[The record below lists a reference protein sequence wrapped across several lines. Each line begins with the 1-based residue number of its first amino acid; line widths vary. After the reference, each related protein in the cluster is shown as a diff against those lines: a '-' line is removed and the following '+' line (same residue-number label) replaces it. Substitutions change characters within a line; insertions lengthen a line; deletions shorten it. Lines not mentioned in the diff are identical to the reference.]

1 MNRYQKE
8 IHRIIYRQDP
18 IKIISRPFEPKD
30 FHNLPGIITTY
41 LNAKARNHILSD
53 AEERFLAADD
63 TQDPDALDDISLDPS
78 WSQTEFLSELG
89 EQAMVD
95 LLDYEHFDDHCDS
108 YHERIHQI
116 EEIGQ
121 TLSASDLNYLSFTP
135 HPGWV
140 SVPTEFLNH
149 LLIGYTQQNTLS
161 QNDIVNVFD
170 QRMAHAF
177 WPLKTDLSSKEDA
190 LFLFEC
196 LETQGYWI
204 VNLIDLLKAQV
215 DPDICNLLISWLRWF
230 KHEKTFQ
237 SKNITIEDQA
247 DIRRAKQ
254 IISLLK
260 NNQIDQAAKPMIEW
274 VVSSWE

>member
-8 IHRIIYRQDP
+8 IHCIIYRQDP
-18 IKIISRPFEPKD
+18 IKIISRPFETED
-30 FHNLPGIITTY
+30 FHNLPGIITVY
-41 LNAKARNHILSD
+41 LNAKARNQVLSD
-53 AEERFLAADD
+53 AEARFLAADD
-63 TQDPDALDDISLDPS
+63 TQDPDALEDISLDPN
-78 WSQTEFLSELG
+78 WSQTEFLSQLG
-89 EQAMVD
+89 EQATVD
-95 LLDYEHFDDHCDS
+95 LLDYEHFDDHCDN
-108 YHERIHQI
+108 YNDRIHQI

-121 TLSASDLNYLSFTP
+121 ALSPSDLNYLSFTP

-149 LLIGYTQQNTLS
+149 LLIGYTRQSPLS
-161 QNDIVNVFD
+161 QNDIVNIFD
-170 QRMAHAF
+170 QRMARAY
-177 WPLKTDLSSKEDA
+177 WPLKTDLRSEEDT

-215 DPDICNLLISWLRWF
+215 DPDISNLFISWLRWF

-237 SKNITIEDQA
+237 NKNIAIEDQE
-247 DIRRAKQ
+247 DIRRAKK

-260 NNQIDQAAKPMIEW
+260 TNQIDEAAKPMIEW
-274 VVSSWE
+274 AVSSWE